1 MNQVKD
7 PFVFQLVSKW
17 KTLLIIAFFGG
28 VTGILIGY
36 LIKPKFESRMTFAL
50 DGGQDQDFMSGAF
63 SLASQLGFG
72 GDVGGLFEGE
82 NIIEIMK
89 SRRIIEAVLLT
100 SDTYENKPITLAD
113 YYIKIN
119 GIDKKL
125 QKKDRTKGI
134 SFPVGVQKAQLSYL
148 QDSILKNIYEEMIL
162 EDIFPSRT
170 DKKLS
175 LFELRVQSRD
185 EHFTKVFT
193 DRLAAMSGDFY
204 TEITSKKERE
214 TVAILE
220 QRVDSIRRSVAGS
233 LYARASVIDANLNP
247 AFAVAQADPN
257 MKQYNIAAFSEAL
270 KELMKNLELAKYQ
283 YIRNIPLIQVID
295 QADYPMKR
303 IRTSKLKLGIL
314 FALVITSI
322 SIFFLWLISFR
333 PALERKTSQ
342 HEVG

>member
-7 PFVFQLVSKW
+7 PFIFQLVSKW
-17 KTLLIIAFFGG
+17 KILLLIAFFGG

-36 LIKPKFESRMTFAL
+36 LIKPKYESRMTFAL

-82 NIIEIMK
+82 NILEIMK

-100 SDTYENKPITLAD
+100 ADTYEKKPITLAD
-113 YYIKIN
+113 YYMKIN

-125 QKKDRTKGI
+125 NKKERTKGI

-148 QDSILKNIYEEMIL
+148 QDSILKVIYEEIIL

-185 EHFTKVFT
+185 ERFTKVFT
-193 DRLAAMSGDFY
+193 DRLALMSGEFY

-220 QRVDSIRRSVAGS
+220 QRVDSIRKAVAGS
-233 LYARASVIDANLNP
+233 LYARASVMDANLNP
-247 AFAVAQADPN
+247 AFAIAQADPN
-257 MKQYNIAAFSEAL
+257 MKQYNIAAYSEAL

-303 IRTSKLKLGIL
+303 IKTSKLKLGIL
-314 FALVITSI
+314 FAIAFTSI
-322 SIFFLWLISFR
+322 TIFFLWLRSFR
-333 PALERKTSQ
+333 FFLEQKVSQ
-342 HEVG
+342 PTAS